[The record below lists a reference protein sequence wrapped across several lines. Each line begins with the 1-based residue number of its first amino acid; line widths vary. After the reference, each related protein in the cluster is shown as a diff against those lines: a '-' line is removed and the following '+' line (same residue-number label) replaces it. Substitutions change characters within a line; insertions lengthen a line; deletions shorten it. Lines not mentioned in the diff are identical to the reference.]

1 MWALEC
7 YSIVT
12 VLIFV
17 LITIFNDNGEGD
29 NFITAC
35 TWPATAICLL
45 TILFLSIIFIVFK
58 AVISTVVAIF
68 DNS

>member
-17 LITIFNDNGEGD
+17 LITIFNDNDEGD